1 MRVDSQRQ
9 RRRIAL
15 ATAVLWLV
23 AVELLPALHLALH
36 RADHTHGL
44 DGAMHALAH
53 YRGEAHDHAAAKRRT
68 STDLTIDP
76 PSEHHVALGV
86 AHHALATLDPP
97 PPCLAPVGAPIAS
110 AWTYLVEASRVDA
123 TPRARPNARGPPRT
137 SFAS

>member
-1 MRVDSQRQ
+1 MRVGSQQQ

-36 RADHTHGL
+36 RDDHTHGL

-53 YRGEAHDHAAAKRRT
+53 YRGVPHDHGVVKRRT
-68 STDLTIDP
+68 STDLTIDA
-76 PSEHHVALGV
+76 PSEHHHAGGI

-97 PPCLAPVGAPIAS
+97 PPWLAPVGAPIAS
-110 AWTYLVEASRVDA
+110 TWSYFVEPSSAPARLL
-123 TPRARPNARGPPRT
+123 ARPNARGPPLS
-137 SFAS
+137 SFES